1 MRLAGA
7 SAAVAARPGARFRLG
22 RHPRRVALVVHLASA
37 GGWLGIDI
45 AVAVVIVTATTT
57 RDAATRS
64 SCLLV
69 LELIT
74 VWPLL
79 GCGLACL
86 LSGLVLGLGS
96 KWGVL
101 RYWWVAVKLDLNS
114 QWRGADVEHRHLR
127 GVVVVT
133 SVDIV
138 TTLECH
144 QRHPC
149 AEAESDVGVE
159 GDRAGELTLLVGEDQ
174 PAEGPARTRATT
186 VAGPTDHPG
195 RCLNLT
201 DER

>member
-1 MRLAGA
+1 MTS

-45 AVAVVIVTATTT
+45 AMAVVIVTATTT
-57 RDAATRS
+57 RDAATRT

-101 RYWWVAVKLDLNS
+101 RYWWVAVKLALNLVLTGLVVLS
-114 QWRGADVEHRHLR
+114 LR
-127 GVVVVT
+127 FEVG
-133 SVDIV
+133 
-138 TTLECH
+138 H
-144 QRHPC
+144 QAALARR
-149 AEAESDVGVE
+149 AA
-159 GDRAGELTLLVGEDQ
+159 AGEAVDFDFTNLIYPPTVSPTLLLVAMTLSVVKPWGQIRRRAPRRARRGDG
-174 PAEGPARTRATT
+174 AGRARTGRRT
-186 VAGPTDHPG
+186 V
-195 RCLNLT
+195 
-201 DER
+201 